1 MKRIAALTLVAVL
14 SLVCA
19 CPTYAQSPIT
29 DEANA
34 RHAEKAQKQREKDM
48 KKAAKHQEKARKKQE
63 KAQRKAMERS
73 QRQTAI
79 PYE

>member
-1 MKRIAALTLVAVL
+1 MKRVAALMLVAVL

-19 CPTYAQSPIT
+19 CPTYAQSPMT

-48 KKAAKHQEKARKKQE
+48 KKAAKQQEKARKKSE
-63 KAQRKAMERS
+63 KARQKAIK
-73 QRQTAI
+73 RQQKAS
-79 PYE
+79 PANY